1 MYEYYLKPEHADFLK
16 TKLSISNRRESAN
29 IIKMSVKKI
38 QEFFT
43 SVNFKKNEW
52 PYSQSELDYLVGK
65 KILYFIEKDGF
76 YLLTYKGLAILEYN
90 FKFTYELDNYLNDL
104 NSLLFEKNQKTKD
117 EPLKSRDR
125 VTLLTVL
132 GLYAFS
138 PDYSLVVNESNKNEF
153 AIAADFA
160 IEILKQHHPKYVNEL
175 DKYWDS
181 NVIGEDTILSNLRR
195 LDQIPKKTG
204 NIFKTASR
212 NKHGIY
218 VDILDEDGLINENRA
233 LFLLKKVFDKKI
245 FDIDNKQQLIET
257 LNKIEKGSFTLIQS
271 KNTINKIKLKR
282 QLRDIIIEKL

>member
-1 MYEYYLKPEHADFLK
+1 
-16 TKLSISNRRESAN
+16 
-29 IIKMSVKKI
+29 MSVKKI